1 MGPIPLP
8 PHERT
13 WRHPSELAADER
25 AFVRAEPVAASTRSL
40 ALATGSIGLL
50 AIGVLV
56 ITVTPRR
63 QESPLTIIATTTPLA
78 VAAVTSVAST
88 VTTTF
93 APTTISR
100 PIGFAER
107 ELPPLATPIGDGQ
120 FALVTETGLA
130 DQRGP
135 VIDVRFVSGELG
147 TGAIVSGPDQ
157 PVVVVSLANEVVG
170 HKVAHR
176 LPQPNEMV
184 TVMASPPF
192 AIRFADIGTL
202 DVAEGTAVI
211 DSDGSL
217 VGLFSHERDGGAMI
231 LVPVSDELVDATNDG
246 R

>member
-1 MGPIPLP
+1 M
-8 PHERT
+8 
-13 WRHPSELAADER
+13 
-25 AFVRAEPVAASTRSL
+25 
-40 ALATGSIGLL
+40 
-50 AIGVLV
+50 AI
-56 ITVTPRR
+56 
-63 QESPLTIIATTTPLA
+63 SATTTPLA
-78 VAAVTSVAST
+78 VAAVTSVVSALKSTVTATVTTT

-93 APTTISR
+93 APTPISR

-107 ELPPLATPIGDGQ
+107 DLPPLATPIGDGQ

-130 DQRGP
+130 GQRGP

-147 TGAIVSGPDQ
+147 TGAIVSGADQ

-170 HKVAHR
+170 HEVAHR

-192 AIRFADIGTL
+192 AIRFADVGTL